1 MAASLLDRQGQSL
14 LDRFRAMPV
23 DAQAA
28 FVEAAPIEFVA
39 LLVAEDWSVAARP
52 AQKLPDGEW
61 FGWLV
66 KAGRGFG
73 KTRTGAEGTME
84 MIRRLEPHVSR
95 GVDGAVRWGL
105 IAPTLRDVRGTMILG
120 ESGLHRVIPPSMLL
134 NGSWEDSYN
143 KGEQVINLAQGHVIT
158 GYTSERPRQLRGPQ
172 HHGLW
177 IDEPAE
183 FKDAHL
189 GYSTEEDTTFD
200 MAVLGCR
207 LPPDP
212 RIIVTGTPKNNKLIR
227 DMLDD
232 DDFVVTGGTSYE
244 NLSNLAPQV
253 RKRILQR
260 YEGTRLG
267 RQELLAEVLE
277 GTGMLFQR
285 GWWNFID
292 STDDLPGDRGMWR
305 WTRYWDLAATEPSDS
320 SPDPDYTAGALVGVH
335 PRDRNYCIAHVTRF
349 RLRPGTR
356 DDKIK
361 QTALEDGIRRI
372 YIEQEKA
379 QAGKSTVA
387 AVGRHLDDIGVRVEP
402 DPVSGG
408 KPKDQATGREGK
420 ASEAKVMRAEM
431 VAGAAQQGRVY
442 VVRGGRWTDAFLDEC
457 EEFPNGTHFDQVDAL
472 SGAFKVLG
480 EKEEGSSASASTL
493 GGRSVSEVMDAVEAR
508 AAAKPRKTQNARAK
522 RKKKSVAQI
531 HIAR

>member
-1 MAASLLDRQGQSL
+1 MSATVLDRPGDSL
-14 LDRFRAMPV
+14 LDRFHRLPV
-23 DAQAA
+23 DQQIM
-28 FVEAAPIEFVA
+28 FVDACPDDYIA
-39 LLVAEDWSVAARP
+39 LLYAGDWSVAARP
-52 AQKLPDGEW
+52 AQRIPEGDW
-61 FGWLV
+61 FGWYV

-73 KTRTGAEGTME
+73 KTRTGAEGTVE
-84 MIRRLEPHVSR
+84 QIRRLEPHVN
-95 GVDGAVRWGL
+95 DGVRWGL
-105 IAPTLRDVRGTMILG
+105 IAPTLRDVRGVMILG

-143 KGEQVINLAQGHVIT
+143 KGEQVITLEGDHVIT

-177 IDEPAE
+177 LDEPAE

-212 RIIVTGTPKNNKLIR
+212 RIIVTGTPKNNKLVR

-244 NLSNLAPQV
+244 NLLNLAPQV
-253 RKRILQR
+253 RKRILAR

-267 RQELLAEVLE
+267 RQELMVEVLE
-277 GTGMLFQR
+277 GTGMMFQR

-292 STDDLPGDRGMWR
+292 STDELPGSRGNWR
-305 WTRYWDLAATEPSDS
+305 WTRYWDLAATEPGDS

-335 PRDRNYCIAHVTRF
+335 TRDRNYCIAHVTRF
-349 RLRPGTR
+349 RLRPGHR

-361 QTALEDGIRRI
+361 QTALEDGIKRI

-387 AVGRHLDDIGVRVEP
+387 AIGRHLDEIGVRVEG

-408 KPKDQATGREGK
+408 KALDQATGREGR
-420 ASEAKVMRAEM
+420 ASEAKVMRAEL

-442 VVRGGRWTDAFLDEC
+442 VVRGGRWLDAFTDEF
-457 EEFPNGTHFDQVDAL
+457 EEFPNGTHFDQIDAV
-472 SGAFKVLG
+472 SGAVKVLG
-480 EKEEGSSASASTL
+480 ETQEGTAASATTL
-493 GGRSVSEVMDAVEAR
+493 GSRSVEDIMDAVEAKAER
-508 AAAKPRKTQNARAK
+508 AKGPGTKNARAK
-522 RKKKSVAQI
+522 RQKSVAQI
-531 HIAR
+531 SIAR

>member
-1 MAASLLDRQGQSL
+1 MPALVLDRPGESP
-14 LDRFRAMPV
+14 LDRFRRLTIEQQLKFV
-23 DAQAA
+23 DN
-28 FVEAAPIEFVA
+28 APDEFVA
-39 LLVAEDWSVAARP
+39 LLLAGDWSVAARP
-52 AQKLPDGEW
+52 AQQLPEGDW

-73 KTRTGAEGTME
+73 KTRTGAEGTVE
-84 MIRRLEPHVSR
+84 SIRRLAPRVS
-95 GVDGAVRWGL
+95 DGVRWGL
-105 IAPTLRDVRGTMILG
+105 IAPTLRDVRGVMILG

-143 KGEQVINLAQGHVIT
+143 KGEQVINLDAGDGSEHVLT
-158 GYTSERPRQLRGPQ
+158 GYTSEKPRQLRGPQ

-177 IDEPAE
+177 LDEPAE

-232 DDFVVTGGTSYE
+232 PDFVVTGGSSYE
-244 NLSNLAPQV
+244 NLQNLASQV
-253 RKRILQR
+253 RRRILQR

-267 RQELLAEVLE
+267 RQELMAEVLE
-277 GTGMLFQR
+277 GTGLMFQR
-285 GWWNFID
+285 GWWNFVD
-292 STDDLPGDRGMWR
+292 STDELPGNRALWR
-305 WTRYWDLAATEPSDS
+305 WTRYWDLAATEPGDS
-320 SPDPDYTAGALVGVH
+320 SPDPDYTAGALLGVH
-335 PRDRNYCIAHVTRF
+335 PRDRNYCIAHIARF
-349 RLRPGTR
+349 RLRPGHR

-361 QTALEDGIRRI
+361 QIALEDGIKRI

-387 AVGRHLDDIGVRVEP
+387 AIGRHLDDIGIRVEG

-408 KPKDQATGREGK
+408 KPKDQATGREGR
-420 ASEAKVMRAEM
+420 ASEAKVMRAEL

-442 VVRGGRWTDAFLDEC
+442 VVRGRWTDAWLDEA
-457 EEFPNGTHFDQVDAL
+457 EEFPNGTHFDQIDAV
-472 SGAFKVLG
+472 SGAAKVLG
-480 EKEEGSSASASTL
+480 EKHEGTGASVTTMGA
-493 GGRSVSEVMDAVEAR
+493 RSVAEVMDMRRERDEAKASGR
-508 AAAKPRKTQNARAK
+508 ATTNARAK
-522 RKKKSVAQI
+522 RRKSVASVS
-531 HIAR
+531 IAR